1 MAQIVVS
8 VVDTESTGPCLS
20 LKIGWG
26 HCVLFLGKTP
36 RKDPKIRTKQ
46 PDKMLRGLPVIR
58 IMSSE
63 TSYTLRC
70 FMLQN
75 PMTDVPIMFSSFN
88 PLNEAL
94 TFINFFWRTLGSF
107 CRETNEDSLTEKAVS
122 SKILYSLDKRTV

>member
-1 MAQIVVS
+1 M
-8 VVDTESTGPCLS
+8 
-20 LKIGWG
+20 
-26 HCVLFLGKTP
+26 
-36 RKDPKIRTKQ
+36 
-46 PDKMLRGLPVIR
+46 IR
-58 IMSSE
+58 ITSSE

-107 CRETNEDSLTEKAVS
+107 CRETNEDSLTEKTVS